1 MSFERAIVLT
11 GHPGRFAG
19 LGSILFREAYR
30 CCFADGRSVVNMQ
43 FDLLFKIKLSV
54 LKSAGVNAVSTT
66 NAWIVNFNNGNIN
79 NANKTNTYYVRA
91 VRGGA

>member
-30 CCFADGRSVVNMQ
+30 CCFADGRSV
-43 FDLLFKIKLSV
+43 
-54 LKSAGVNAVSTT
+54 LKSAGVNAASTT

-79 NANKTNTYYVRA
+79 NDNKTNTYYVRA